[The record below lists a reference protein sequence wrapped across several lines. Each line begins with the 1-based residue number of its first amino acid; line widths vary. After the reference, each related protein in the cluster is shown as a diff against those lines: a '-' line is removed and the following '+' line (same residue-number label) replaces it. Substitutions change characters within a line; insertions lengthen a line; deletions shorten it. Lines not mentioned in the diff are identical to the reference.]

1 MFKVLLFIISLSFIC
16 QIVISQQIEFPD
28 SVTKTDFNKQLAP
41 YVEFTDQKPTINS
54 LVIYPNP
61 VVDNFNIQFNT
72 NIKDEISLIIYN
84 SLGNVVLKNEINS
97 YTGKVDKNLKFE
109 NYLPGIYILQIKA
122 GKYLI
127 TKQIKKI

>member
-109 NYLPGIYILQIKA
+109 SYLPGIYILQIKA

>member
-1 MFKVLLFIISLSFIC
+1 MNKLLLIIFFITYFFQLA
-16 QIVISQQIEFPD
+16 ISQQVEIPD
-28 SVTKTDFNKQLAP
+28 SVIKSDFNKQLAP
-41 YVEFTDQKPTINS
+41 YVEFTDQKPSINS
-54 LVIYPNP
+54 LLIYPNP
-61 VVDNFNIQFNT
+61 VINDFNIQFNT

-84 SLGNVVLKNEINS
+84 SIGNIVLKDEINS

-109 NYLPGIYILQIKA
+109 DFLPGIYFIQIKS